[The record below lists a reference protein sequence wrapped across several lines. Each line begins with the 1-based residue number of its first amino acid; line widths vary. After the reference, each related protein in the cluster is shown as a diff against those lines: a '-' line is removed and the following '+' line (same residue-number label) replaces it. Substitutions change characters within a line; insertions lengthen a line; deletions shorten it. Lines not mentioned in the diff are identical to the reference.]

1 MSINREVVEHVA
13 KLAKLAIS
21 EEEAEQFTNE
31 IAGILAYAEKLNA
44 LDTTGVDP
52 LISPVPMQAVLRDDI
67 VEENLS
73 QQEALAAAPEV
84 QDGMFKVP
92 RIIEEE

>member
-52 LISPVPMQAVLRDDI
+52 
-67 VEENLS
+67 
-73 QQEALAAAPEV
+73 
-84 QDGMFKVP
+84 
-92 RIIEEE
+92 